1 MNEQTENLTRVR
13 DSIAPHIINFIKERS
28 GREFHGAD
36 LQQYVAEHV
45 NGFVAPGSPDRI
57 LRDLRKR
64 GVVSYEL
71 LSRSQSLYRAVPL
84 GEQGKLF

>member
-1 MNEQTENLTRVR
+1 MTEQTENLTRVR
-13 DSIAPHIINFIKERS
+13 DSIAPHIIRFIREHS
-28 GREFHGAD
+28 GQEFHGAD
-36 LQQYVAEHV
+36 LQQYVASHV

-64 GVVSYEL
+64 KVVNYEL
-71 LSRSQSLYRAVPL
+71 VSRSRSLYRAVPI

>member
-1 MNEQTENLTRVR
+1 MTEQTENIIRVR
-13 DSIAPHIINFIKERS
+13 DSIAPHIIQFIREHNGK
-28 GREFHGAD
+28 EFHGAD
-36 LQQYVAEHV
+36 LQQYVASHV

-64 GVVSYEL
+64 GIVDYEL
-71 LSRSQSLYRAVPL
+71 VSRSQSLYRAG